1 MVLKGVTKIASVI
14 LFSPLSVNWVFIN
27 EYYCLFHF
35 ISFISFVITLKRS
48 KEAQS
53 K

>member
-1 MVLKGVTKIASVI
+1 MALKGVTKIASVI

-35 ISFISFVITLKRS
+35 ISFVITLKRS